1 MPFPAFPRELID
13 PGKRPGRSPEGQ
25 GGYRVQSSTVVRRTG
40 AGNAELAAPA
50 HGLSLT
56 QRRFLTLLD
65 TSCTVDEL
73 AVRHPAE
80 VRKFERDLTRLAEL
94 GLVACDV
101 PIPANEP
108 NAAPVAVSVRLGGP
122 GLVRRLPLILLPLA
136 AALAWAAWHQWAAPA
151 DRSSEHDAGANA
163 VSATAQAHPDPQS
176 ADPEPIATRV
186 LKSDPAE
193 RTRDAARGQ
202 PKGADRRPENPPT
215 NPLDLP
221 VEHRSPPHE
230 DAAYASAPLVASPVL
245 PLQLAPLPVAPSAN
259 PMPLPALIPMPAV
272 PGPAAN
278 PGAAAPASQIV
289 TTPAI
294 QLATAAPIQVAK
306 AAPTDGLLRP
316 APLPGLV
323 PISRESPSFPREAIA
338 LGLADGNVKAR
349 LTIDARGNVGNV
361 EIVDA
366 SHRAFT
372 RAVREALVRWRF
384 EPGTAGR
391 TTTVD
396 VAFKRD

>member
-1 MPFPAFPRELID
+1 
-13 PGKRPGRSPEGQ
+13 
-25 GGYRVQSSTVVRRTG
+25 VQSSTVVRRTG
-40 AGNAELAAPA
+40 AGSAELAAPA

-101 PIPANEP
+101 PIPANEA
-108 NAAPVAVSVRLGGP
+108 NAAPAAVPVRLGAP
-122 GLVRRLPLILLPLA
+122 RLVRWLPLILLPLA
-136 AALAWAAWHQWAAPA
+136 AALVWAGWHQWAAPA
-151 DRSSEHDAGANA
+151 NHSSEHEARANA
-163 VSATAQAHPDPQS
+163 VSAATQEHRDPQS
-176 ADPEPIATRV
+176 ADPEPIATLV

-193 RTRDAARGQ
+193 RTRDAVRGQ
-202 PKGADRRPENPPT
+202 PKGAERRPENPPT
-215 NPLDLP
+215 NPVDLP
-221 VEHRSPPHE
+221 VVHRSPPHE
-230 DAAYASAPLVASPVL
+230 DAAHVSAPPVASPVL
-245 PLQLAPLPVAPSAN
+245 PLQLVPLSVAPSAN
-259 PMPLPALIPMPAV
+259 PIPLPALIPMPAV

-278 PGAAAPASQIV
+278 PAAA
-289 TTPAI
+289 
-294 QLATAAPIQVAK
+294 AAPIQVATTPPIQIAT
-306 AAPTDGLLRP
+306 AAPTGGLLRP
-316 APLPGLV
+316 APLPALV
-323 PISRESPSFPREAIA
+323 PIARESPSFPREAIA

-349 LTIDARGNVGNV
+349 LTIDASGNVGNV

-372 RAVREALVRWRF
+372 RAVREALLRWRF

-391 TTTVD
+391 NTTVD

>member
-1 MPFPAFPRELID
+1 
-13 PGKRPGRSPEGQ
+13 
-25 GGYRVQSSTVVRRTG
+25 VQSSTVVRRTD
-40 AGNAELAAPA
+40 AGRAELATPA

-101 PIPANEP
+101 PVPANEA
-108 NAAPVAVSVRLGGP
+108 NAAPVAVPVRLGAP
-122 GLVRRLPLILLPLA
+122 GLVRRLPLVLLPLA

-151 DRSSEHDAGANA
+151 NHSSGHAARANA
-163 VSATAQAHPDPQS
+163 VSAATQEHRDPQS

-193 RTRDAARGQ
+193 RTRDAVRGQ
-202 PKGADRRPENPPT
+202 PKGAERRPENPPT
-215 NPLDLP
+215 NPVDLP
-221 VEHRSPPHE
+221 VEHRSPLHE
-230 DAAYASAPLVASPVL
+230 DAHASAPPVQMPVQ
-245 PLQLAPLPVAPSAN
+245 PLQLAPLPVAPSAS
-259 PMPLPALIPMPAV
+259 PIPLPALIPMPAV
-272 PGPAAN
+272 PGPASNAA
-278 PGAAAPASQIV
+278 AAAP
-289 TTPAI
+289 
-294 QLATAAPIQVAK
+294 PIQVATV
-306 AAPTDGLLRP
+306 APTGGLLRP
-316 APLPGLV
+316 APLPALV
-323 PISRESPSFPREAIA
+323 PIARESPSFPREAIA
-338 LGLADGNVKAR
+338 LGLADGNVRAR
-349 LTIDARGNVGNV
+349 LMIDAKGNVSSVDIV
-361 EIVDA
+361 EA
-366 SHRAFT
+366 SHRAFM
-372 RAVREALVRWRF
+372 RAVREALLRWRF

>member
-1 MPFPAFPRELID
+1 
-13 PGKRPGRSPEGQ
+13 
-25 GGYRVQSSTVVRRTG
+25 VQSSTVVRRTD
-40 AGNAELAAPA
+40 AGRAELATPA

-101 PIPANEP
+101 PVPANEA
-108 NAAPVAVSVRLGGP
+108 NAAPVAVPVRLGAP
-122 GLVRRLPLILLPLA
+122 GLVRRLPLVLLPLA

-151 DRSSEHDAGANA
+151 NHSSGHAARANA
-163 VSATAQAHPDPQS
+163 VSAATQEHRDPQS

-193 RTRDAARGQ
+193 RTRDAVRGQ
-202 PKGADRRPENPPT
+202 PKGAERRPENPPT
-215 NPLDLP
+215 NPVDLP
-221 VEHRSPPHE
+221 VEHRSPLHE
-230 DAAYASAPLVASPVL
+230 DAHASAPPVPMPVL
-245 PLQLAPLPVAPSAN
+245 PLQLAPLPVAPSAS
-259 PMPLPALIPMPAV
+259 PIPLPALIPMPAV
-272 PGPAAN
+272 PGPASNAA
-278 PGAAAPASQIV
+278 AAAP
-289 TTPAI
+289 PI
-294 QLATAAPIQVAK
+294 QVATAAP
-306 AAPTDGLLRP
+306 TGGLLRP
-316 APLPGLV
+316 APLPALV
-323 PISRESPSFPREAIA
+323 PIARESPSFPREAIA
-338 LGLADGNVKAR
+338 LGLADGNVRAR
-349 LTIDARGNVGNV
+349 LMIDAKGNVSSVDIV
-361 EIVDA
+361 EA
-366 SHRAFT
+366 SHRAFM
-372 RAVREALVRWRF
+372 RAVREALLRWRF